1 MVGKPVSKLA
11 GLVIEGKF
19 NLAISPSVPLS
30 YRTPPRALRVNWTGA
45 ALSTF
50 YAAIRKALVVV
61 IVVRAILVLTGAV
74 FSAWWV
80 FLH

>member
-1 MVGKPVSKLA
+1 MGGQRKDPWGWRSKVNQF
-11 GLVIEGKF
+11 GR
-19 NLAISPSVPLS
+19 SPFILLS
-30 YRTPPRALRVNWTGA
+30 YHFTTNRVNWTGA

-80 FLH
+80 FFR

>member
-1 MVGKPVSKLA
+1 VSKLA

-19 NLAISPSVPLS
+19 NSAVSLSVSLSYPLS
-30 YRTPPRALRVNWTGA
+30 INRVNWTGA

-50 YAAIRKALVVV
+50 YAAIRKALIVV
-61 IVVRAILVLTGAV
+61 IVVRAILVLTGAM

-80 FLH
+80 FFR